1 MDVQISIIS
10 PVPHT
15 DSPLDTPNSK
25 RYILFKKY
33 VLTNTGCSMSKKIT
47 VSVPD
52 DLHLKMTEWRE
63 SFNFSK
69 IFQKA
74 VSTMIQRK
82 EEFQKR
88 LRSNIDMAA
97 IAERLHRENQESQT
111 ESSELGKREGAK
123 WARSAHYKELRYA
136 LTWLPDQAPQRN
148 EVLGDYFSDL
158 FSAGQELHRITPEN
172 NTESSE
178 FVRSFLSGW
187 KEGVEAFWNEIKD
200 KL

>member
-1 MDVQISIIS
+1 
-10 PVPHT
+10 
-15 DSPLDTPNSK
+15 
-25 RYILFKKY
+25 
-33 VLTNTGCSMSKKIT
+33 MSKKIT

-52 DLHLKMTEWRE
+52 DLHLKMNEWRE

-97 IAERLHRENQESQT
+97 IAERLRREKLESQT
-111 ESSELGKREGAK
+111 ESSELGKKEGAK
-123 WARSAHYKELRYA
+123 WARSAHYKELQYA
-136 LTWLPDQAPQRN
+136 LQWMPTENALRN

-158 FSAGQELHRITPEN
+158 LLAHRDIQRLMPEGN
-172 NTESSE
+172 GENSE
-178 FVRSFLSGW
+178 FMRTFLAGW
-187 KEGVEAFWNEIKD
+187 KEGVEVFWNEIRD
-200 KL
+200 RL

>member
-1 MDVQISIIS
+1 
-10 PVPHT
+10 
-15 DSPLDTPNSK
+15 
-25 RYILFKKY
+25 
-33 VLTNTGCSMSKKIT
+33 MSKKIT

-88 LRSNIDMAA
+88 LQSNIDMAA
-97 IAERLHRENQESQT
+97 IAERLRREKLESQT
-111 ESSELGKREGAK
+111 ESSELGKKEGVK
-123 WARSAHYKELRYA
+123 WARSAHYKELQYA
-136 LTWLPDQAPQRN
+136 LSWLPEENPQRN
-148 EVLGDYFSDL
+148 EVIGGYFTDL
-158 FSAGQELHRITPEN
+158 FRAREELQRIAPDAN
-172 NTESSE
+172 NESSE
-178 FVRSFLSGW
+178 FVRTFLSGW

>member
-1 MDVQISIIS
+1 
-10 PVPHT
+10 
-15 DSPLDTPNSK
+15 
-25 RYILFKKY
+25 
-33 VLTNTGCSMSKKIT
+33 MSKKIT

-52 DLHLKMTEWRE
+52 DLHQKMNEWRE

-69 IFQKA
+69 VFQKA

-97 IAERLHRENQESQT
+97 IAERLRREKQESQT
-111 ESSELGKREGAK
+111 ESSELGKKEGVR
-123 WARSAHYKELRYA
+123 WARSAHYKELKYA
-136 LTWLPDQAPQRN
+136 LTWLPEAAPQRN

-158 FSAGQELHRITPEN
+158 FAASSNLQRIAPEN
-172 NTESSE
+172 NNESGE
-178 FVRSFLSGW
+178 FVRSFLAGW

>member
-1 MDVQISIIS
+1 
-10 PVPHT
+10 
-15 DSPLDTPNSK
+15 
-25 RYILFKKY
+25 
-33 VLTNTGCSMSKKIT
+33 MSKKIT

-97 IAERLHRENQESQT
+97 IAERLRQEKLASQT
-111 ESSELGKREGAK
+111 ESSELGKKEGVK
-123 WARSAHYKELRYA
+123 WARSAHYKELQYA
-136 LTWLPDQAPQRN
+136 LKWQPEENPQRN
-148 EVLGDYFSDL
+148 EVIGGYFIDL
-158 FSAGQELHRITPEN
+158 FADNPELQRNASEGSL
-172 NTESSE
+172 ESSE
-178 FVRSFLSGW
+178 FILSFLSGW

>member
-1 MDVQISIIS
+1 
-10 PVPHT
+10 
-15 DSPLDTPNSK
+15 
-25 RYILFKKY
+25 
-33 VLTNTGCSMSKKIT
+33 MSKKIT

-74 VSTMIQRK
+74 VSNMIQRK

-88 LRSNIDMAA
+88 MQSNIDMAG
-97 IAERLHRENQESQT
+97 IAERLRREKLESQT
-111 ESSELGKREGAK
+111 ESSELGKKEGVK
-123 WARSAHYKELRYA
+123 WARSAHYKELQYA
-136 LTWLPDQAPQRN
+136 LKWIPEENPQRN
-148 EVLGDYFSDL
+148 EVIGDYFSDL
-158 FSAGQELHRITPEN
+158 FTTTRELHRIAPEGN
-172 NTESSE
+172 NDSSE
-178 FVRSFLSGW
+178 YIRTFLAGW

>member
-1 MDVQISIIS
+1 
-10 PVPHT
+10 
-15 DSPLDTPNSK
+15 
-25 RYILFKKY
+25 
-33 VLTNTGCSMSKKIT
+33 MSKKIT

-52 DLHLKMTEWRE
+52 ELHQKMTEWRE

-97 IAERLHRENQESQT
+97 IAERLRREKLASQT
-111 ESSELGKREGAK
+111 ESSELGKKEGAK
-123 WARSAHYKELRYA
+123 WARSAHYKELQYA
-136 LTWLPDQAPQRN
+136 LRWLPEENPQRN
-148 EVLGDYFSDL
+148 EVVGGYFTDL
-158 FSAGQELHRITPEN
+158 FANKPALQGGSPKDDI
-172 NTESSE
+172 ESSE
-178 FVRSFLSGW
+178 FVRNFLSGW
-187 KEGVEAFWNEIKD
+187 KEGVDAFWNEIKD

>member
-1 MDVQISIIS
+1 
-10 PVPHT
+10 
-15 DSPLDTPNSK
+15 
-25 RYILFKKY
+25 
-33 VLTNTGCSMSKKIT
+33 MSKKIT

-52 DLHLKMTEWRE
+52 DLHQKMTEWRE

-97 IAERLHRENQESQT
+97 IAERLRREKQESQT
-111 ESSELGKREGAK
+111 ESSELGKKEGVK
-123 WARSAHYKELRYA
+123 WARSAHYKELKYA
-136 LTWLPDQAPQRN
+136 LTWMPEENPQRN
-148 EVLGDYFSDL
+148 DVLGDYFDDL
-158 FSAGQELHRITPEN
+158 FSTRNELQRIAPEGN
-172 NTESSE
+172 NESGE
-178 FVRSFLSGW
+178 FVRSFLCGW
-187 KEGVEAFWNEIKD
+187 KEGVEAFWSEIKD

>member
-1 MDVQISIIS
+1 M
-10 PVPHT
+10 
-15 DSPLDTPNSK
+15 
-25 RYILFKKY
+25 
-33 VLTNTGCSMSKKIT
+33 LTNTGCSMSKKIT

-97 IAERLHRENQESQT
+97 IAERLRREKLASQN
-111 ESSELGKREGAK
+111 ESSELGKKEGVK
-123 WARSAHYKELRYA
+123 WARSAHYKELQYA
-136 LTWLPDQAPQRN
+136 LRWLPEENPQRN
-148 EVLGDYFSDL
+148 EVMGDYFTDL
-158 FSAGQELHRITPEN
+158 FATSLALQRSVPEGDM
-172 NTESSE
+172 ESSE
-178 FVRSFLSGW
+178 IVLTFLSGW
-187 KEGVEAFWNEIKD
+187 KEGIEAFWNEIKD

>member
-1 MDVQISIIS
+1 
-10 PVPHT
+10 
-15 DSPLDTPNSK
+15 
-25 RYILFKKY
+25 
-33 VLTNTGCSMSKKIT
+33 MSKKIT

-69 IFQKA
+69 VFQKA

-97 IAERLHRENQESQT
+97 IAERLRHEKQESQT
-111 ESSELGKREGAK
+111 ESSELGKKEGVR

-136 LTWLPDQAPQRN
+136 LAWLPEATPQRN

-158 FSAGQELHRITPEN
+158 FTASRELQRIAPEN
-172 NTESSE
+172 NNESGE

>member
-1 MDVQISIIS
+1 
-10 PVPHT
+10 
-15 DSPLDTPNSK
+15 
-25 RYILFKKY
+25 
-33 VLTNTGCSMSKKIT
+33 MSKKIT

-52 DLHLKMTEWRE
+52 DLHQKMTEWRE

-88 LRSNIDMAA
+88 LRSSVDMAA
-97 IAERLHRENQESQT
+97 IAERLRREKLESQT
-111 ESSELGKREGAK
+111 ESSEQGKKEGVK
-123 WARSAHYKELRYA
+123 WARSAHYKELQYA
-136 LTWLPDQAPQRN
+136 LRWLPEKDPQRN
-148 EVLGDYFSDL
+148 EILGDYFSDL
-158 FSAGQELHRITPEN
+158 FAANHDLQPNTPEGKLA
-172 NTESSE
+172 SSE
-178 FVRSFLSGW
+178 YVETFLSGW